1 MLKIGEF
8 SKLSGV
14 SVRMLRHYD
23 EIGLL
28 VPDSIDPETGYRY
41 YAESMLSAAGR
52 IAVFRDMGF
61 GLAAIGEMLK
71 AAGDREKMERYF
83 CLQQEELRRLQTET
97 QRRLRL
103 LENAR
108 RQLWEDEPSM
118 KFHVSLKALP
128 ERYVASVR
136 RTIPAYDGEGILW
149 STLMSETARLGVQD
163 GEPCEVSAVFH
174 DSDHRDTE
182 VDVEVQKTVLGRYE
196 DTEHVCF
203 KLLPPVT
210 VACAVWRG
218 AYSGMGEA
226 IAAVIDWARE
236 EGYECAGPM
245 FFIYQV
251 SPHETRNPEEF
262 VTEICYPVKEK

>member
-28 VPDSIDPETGYRY
+28 VPDSIDPVTGYRY
-41 YAESMLSAAGR
+41 YDESMLGVAGR

-61 GLAAIGEMLK
+61 GLTAIGEMLK
-71 AAGDREKMERYF
+71 AAGNREKMEQYF
-83 CLQQEELRRLQTET
+83 CFQQEELCRLLAETRR
-97 QRRLRL
+97 RIRL

-108 RQLWEDEPSM
+108 RQLWEDESM
-118 KFHVSLKALP
+118 EFHVSLKALP

-136 RTIPAYDGEGILW
+136 RTIPAYDEEGVLW
-149 STLMSETARLGVQD
+149 STLMSETARIGVRD

-174 DSDHRDTE
+174 DGNHQDTE
-182 VDVEVQKTVLGRYE
+182 VDVEVQKTVLGQYE
-196 DTEHVCF
+196 DTEHVRF

-210 VACAVWRG
+210 VACAICRG

-226 IAAVIDWARE
+226 IAAVIHWAHE

-245 FFIYQV
+245 FFIYRV
-251 SPHETRNPEEF
+251 SPHETLNPEEF